1 MELIVLSC
9 LIAILA
15 SVSADCYVGKS
26 VEDFDFKK
34 ASTVTAVCR
43 ECVFE
48 SRHGYGCAPLSG
60 VVFVQ
65 VEYYA

>member
-1 MELIVLSC
+1 MLLIVLSC

-34 ASTVTAVCR
+34 ISTVTAVCR
-43 ECVFE
+43 GFVFE
-48 SRHGYGCAPLSG
+48 SRHGYGCASLSS
-60 VVFVQ
+60 VVFVKA
-65 VEYYA
+65 EYYA